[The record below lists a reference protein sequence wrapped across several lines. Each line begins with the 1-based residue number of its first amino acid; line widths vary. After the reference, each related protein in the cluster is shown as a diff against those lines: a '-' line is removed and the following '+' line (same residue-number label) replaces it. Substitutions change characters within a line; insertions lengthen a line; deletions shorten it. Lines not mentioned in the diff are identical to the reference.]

1 MIIRPGLPSDRP
13 FLRTLYLRARKIS
26 WPWADSSDWQLEDFD
41 AATLN
46 EQVWVAEIDGHR
58 VGFASVWESD
68 NFLHNLFVDP
78 DWQGHG
84 VGTALL
90 KQVQSTFTS
99 TGALKCLIQNAS
111 ALHFYHQHGWYTEAR
126 GASPDG
132 DYWLLHFRI
141 NR

>member
-99 TGALKCLIQNAS
+99 TGALKCLIQNAT
-111 ALHFYHQHGWYTEAR
+111 ALHFYHQHGWHTEAR